1 MRTLEQDPYMRV
13 AVLSDIHSNL
23 EALTAVLAHADGS
36 GHVDAVWT
44 AGDIVGYGPQPSE
57 VLALLDARGAVSVA
71 GNHDLA
77 ACRLM
82 ETDDFNY
89 LAARAVTWTAT
100 AISAQERTSLSA
112 LPQVRIEDGVTI
124 VHGSLREPD
133 REYLF
138 HADDAG
144 AHFELQT
151 TTLSIV
157 GHTHLQCWFEE
168 FAPGAIQMGF
178 ALDGET
184 IELKSNRMIL
194 NPGSVGQPRDGDNRA
209 GYAIYDSDAATFTWH
224 RVPYDIVSV
233 QEKMRA
239 ANLPVEL
246 IERLAIGR

>member
-1 MRTLEQDPYMRV
+1 MRI

-36 GHVDAVWT
+36 GRVDAIWI

-77 ACRLM
+77 TCGQTD
-82 ETDDFNY
+82 TDDFNS
-89 LAARAVTWTAT
+89 LAARAVAWTAENT
-100 AISAQERTSLSA
+100 SAQDRAMLEA
-112 LPQVRIEDGVTI
+112 LPLVRIEQGVTL

-138 HADDAG
+138 EPEETPP
-144 AHFELQT
+144 HFALQT
-151 TTLSIV
+151 TQLSIV

-168 FAPGAIQMGF
+168 FAVGAVQMGL
-178 ALDGET
+178 ALDGEVL
-184 IELKSNRMIL
+184 ELPRNRMIL
-194 NPGSVGQPRDGDNRA
+194 NPGSVGQPRDGDQRA
-209 GYAIYDSDAATFTWH
+209 GYAIYDTAAATFTWH
-224 RVPYDIVSV
+224 RVAYDIASV

-246 IERLAIGR
+246 IERLSHGR